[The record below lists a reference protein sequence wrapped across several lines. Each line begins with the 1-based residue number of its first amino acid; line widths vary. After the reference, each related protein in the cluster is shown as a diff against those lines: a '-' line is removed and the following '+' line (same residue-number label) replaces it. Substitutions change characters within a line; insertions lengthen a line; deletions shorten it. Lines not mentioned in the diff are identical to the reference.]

1 MLLASRR
8 PAKRA
13 SYSASLLE
21 VLKLNRRAYSSLL
34 PSGVVN
40 TKPAPQPCWFAEPS
54 TYRIHTGTEGS
65 KCSVPTLSV
74 TGDVGSVT
82 SGSDGAGSVSSEMKS
97 ATA

>member
-13 SYSASLLE
+13 SYSASLLD
-21 VLKLNRRAYSSLL
+21 VWKLNRRAYSILP

-54 TYRIHTGTEGS
+54 TCRIQRGTEVS
-65 KCSVPTLSV
+65 KRSASFLS
-74 TGDVGSVT
+74 GAVGIALGKGV
-82 SGSDGAGSVSSEMKS
+82 SDSACVSSEMKS